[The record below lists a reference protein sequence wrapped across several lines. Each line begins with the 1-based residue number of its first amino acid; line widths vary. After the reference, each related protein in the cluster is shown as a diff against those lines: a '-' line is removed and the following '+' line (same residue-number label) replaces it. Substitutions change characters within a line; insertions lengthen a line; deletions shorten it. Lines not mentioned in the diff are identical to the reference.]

1 MKKRLKKSYRLPVM
15 LICILCAAI
24 VVSLIALFNHDNSDD
39 DPENNNPAVTASV
52 IGSNTPDTQ
61 KTAETTPETEKSPET
76 TPEPVSVKKS
86 YAPITPDNETG
97 FQSTWMTWNTDADI
111 YSYQTYNSAEISVY
125 NPGSTIGSAA
135 LYRDGIPFLGGATY
149 SVYFNV
155 SSDISRTVRLQ
166 AVNND
171 TGGVVSSL
179 DIAAG
184 PESKFIEHHFT
195 MSGSTY
201 NGSLQFLI
209 GNDGSGSVAA
219 SHTVKITEVRI
230 ISSYGTEDIRV
241 NQVGYMTDQQKRCTF
256 TINSG
261 DLFDVVNA
269 ETNAIA
275 YSGAILNLRENSD
288 TWEWNSYGD
297 FTNVMEPG
305 TYYIRSQ
312 IGTVSLRFT
321 ISEDPYTEL
330 RGGLLKFLSLQR
342 CGTAT
347 DASWAGDLAHAAC
360 HDSYGTLLYTEQG
373 LDVSGGWHDAG
384 DYGRYIKTAAKA
396 VSDLLFA
403 YIANPELFGDDNNGP
418 DSGNGIPDI
427 LDEAG
432 WELDW
437 MLKMQD
443 SSGNVYTKVIT
454 QTFAGDDCKPE
465 DDRQPLTVMPTEST
479 STAYYGGT
487 MAVAYTIYKDFNPEF
502 AERCLQAAIKCNA
515 VINETYGT
523 QTFVNPT
530 DYSGGNYQD
539 KDDLDARFYLKMA
552 LYYATDDYE
561 YLGGAGWLFADRDE
575 KCATGVSWQQCGGY
589 GRYLF
594 LISENGKEKDSGL
607 YSKLVASLKG
617 EADTMLSI
625 TAGNSYETSIG
636 SYTWGSNC
644 FMTDNGIILSMAYD
658 VTGEEKYR
666 GAAIEQMN
674 YVLGKNCMDYCYVSG
689 FGTNYPKYM
698 HCRLSVSEHA
708 FLPGAVAGGA
718 DASLED
724 QVTKNMWDRAPAKV
738 YVDDYNSYS
747 TNEPTIYYNSSLLH
761 LISRLS

>member
-1 MKKRLKKSYRLPVM
+1 MI
-15 LICILCAAI
+15 ICVLCAAI
-24 VVSLIALFNHDNSDD
+24 AVSLIALFNHVDA
-39 DPENNNPAVTASV
+39 ENGGEKPDATAEV
-52 IGSNTPDTQ
+52 IQSSTPDIQQTSETTPDTKQ
-61 KTAETTPETEKSPET
+61 ETEPSPAAMN
-76 TPEPVSVKKS
+76 VKKA

-97 FQSTWMTWNTDADI
+97 FQSTWMVWNTDGDI
-111 YSYQTYNSAEISVY
+111 YSWQTYNAAEVSVY
-125 NPGSTIGSAA
+125 HPGSTIGSAA
-135 LYRDGIPFLGGATY
+135 LYHDGIPFLSGASY
-149 SVYFNV
+149 SVYFNI
-155 SSDISRTVRLQ
+155 SSDISRTVRMQ
-166 AVNND
+166 AVNAD
-171 TGGVVSSL
+171 TGGVISSR
-179 DIAAG
+179 DITVG
-184 PESKFIEHHFT
+184 PESQFIEHHFT
-195 MSGSTY
+195 MNGTTY

-209 GNDGSGSVAA
+209 GNDGSANVGS
-219 SHTVKITEVRI
+219 SHKVNISEIRV
-230 ISSYGTEDIRV
+230 ISSYGTEDVRV

-256 TINSG
+256 TVNSG

-269 ETNAIA
+269 DTNAIA
-275 YSGAILNLRENSD
+275 YSGAILNLRENPE

-297 FTNVMEPG
+297 FTNITEPG

-312 IGTVSLRFT
+312 LGTVSLKFT
-321 ISEDPYTEL
+321 VSADPYADL
-330 RGGLLKFLSLQR
+330 RGSLLRFLSLQR

-347 DASWAGDLAHAAC
+347 DASWAGDLAHPAC

-384 DYGRYIKTAAKA
+384 DYGRYMKTAAKT

-403 YIANPELFGDDNNGP
+403 YIANPEIFGDDNQGP
-418 DSGNGIPDI
+418 DSGNGVPDI

-432 WELDW
+432 WALSW

-454 QTFAGDDCKPE
+454 QTFAGDDCRPE
-465 DDRQPLTVMPTEST
+465 DDRQALTVMPTEST
-479 STAYYGGT
+479 STAYMGGT
-487 MAVAYTIYKDFNPEF
+487 MALAYSIFKDFNPEF
-502 AERCLQAAIKCNA
+502 AEKCLQAAVKCNA
-515 VINETYGT
+515 VINETHGT

-530 DYSGGNYQD
+530 DFSGGNYQD

-552 LYYATDDYE
+552 LYYATNDYE

-575 KCATGVSWQQCGGY
+575 NCATGVSWQQCGGY

-594 LISENGKEKDSGL
+594 LISENGKTKDNGL
-607 YSKLVASLKG
+607 YNKLIASLKS
-617 EADTMLSI
+617 EADTMLGI
-625 TAGNSYETSIG
+625 AAGNSYETTIG

-644 FMTDNGIILSMAYD
+644 FMSDNGIVLAMAYD
-658 VTGEEKYR
+658 ITGEEKYR
-666 GAAIEQMN
+666 GGAIEQMN

-689 FGTNYPKYM
+689 FGTNYPKHM

-724 QVTKNMWDRAPAKV
+724 QITQNMWDRAPAKV

-761 LISRLS
+761 LIARLS